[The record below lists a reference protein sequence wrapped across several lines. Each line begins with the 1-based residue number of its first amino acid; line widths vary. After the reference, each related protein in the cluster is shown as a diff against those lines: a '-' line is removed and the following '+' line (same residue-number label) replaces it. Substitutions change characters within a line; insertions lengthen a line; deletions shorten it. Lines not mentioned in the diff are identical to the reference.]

1 MAIKISNWKKWKAKL
16 KNVYRFQ
23 IVDEKSYDVK
33 MVLELNRLNIL
44 IGTGLIL
51 AIFTF
56 INFIFIAF
64 TPLKQYI
71 PGYGSSSSRK
81 EVIQLNMKT
90 EELES
95 MVSAQQEYIT
105 NIKNIL
111 EDNITVDTAK
121 VKLKKAKID
130 TGILNVK
137 TTDEKKFVQELEKG
151 LKNAEL
157 MELVHDSKGSALS
170 NLKLIKPVSGE
181 EIVKFST
188 NSTAVHYLARPNEAV
203 HAVLSGNVIFSGF
216 SAENGNYL
224 IVQAE
229 NQLVYILK
237 NNNQLLKKTGNF
249 VTEGEVVAKA
259 GKTAE
264 AKNNFISLELW
275 YRGQPIDPQKFIKK

>member
-1 MAIKISNWKKWKAKL
+1 MNWKKWKDKL

-23 IVDEKSYDVK
+23 IIDEKSYDVK

-151 LKNAEL
+151 LKYNTLPTSQRLQLATLYLWTGKYDLAEKQRKVL
-157 MELVHDSKGSALS
+157 LSADE
-170 NLKLIKPVSGE
+170 NLAK
-181 EIVKFST
+181 
-188 NSTAVHYLARPNEAV
+188 
-203 HAVLSGNVIFSGF
+203 
-216 SAENGNYL
+216 
-224 IVQAE
+224 
-229 NQLVYILK
+229 
-237 NNNQLLKKTGNF
+237 QLLRLMMQHKKKR
-249 VTEGEVVAKA
+249 V
-259 GKTAE
+259 
-264 AKNNFISLELW
+264 
-275 YRGQPIDPQKFIKK
+275 